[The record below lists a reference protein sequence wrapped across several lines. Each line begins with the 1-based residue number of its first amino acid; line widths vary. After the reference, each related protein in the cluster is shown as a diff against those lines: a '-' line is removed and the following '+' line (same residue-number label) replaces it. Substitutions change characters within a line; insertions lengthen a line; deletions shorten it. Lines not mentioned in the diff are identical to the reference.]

1 MIEILV
7 AYILYEG
14 DADVVW
20 WLLYAVVLFTRL
32 YLVAKQ
38 HEEKRRELHGV

>member
-20 WLLYAVVLFTRL
+20 WLLYALVLSTKL
-32 YLVAKQ
+32 YWLAKQ
-38 HEEKRRELHGV
+38 QKEKRRELHGV